1 CLRCPFCPISSWTC
15 LCLDAP
21 CSNCTFRLQRGL
33 KIPGQRLSTNGE
45 SLDGR
50 QIHVDHAA
58 SRPGEQEGVHLRPM
72 VTATLE
78 VEGTRAMEV
87 ADMTVYLEDMAM
99 AMDMEGPETMAA
111 ARVVMT
117 AIQEEITGTIMTI
130 HRNKTSDPGPSS
142 QMAKFLK
149 IFVYV
154 IFLILEEKNI
164 LLCLM

>member
-1 CLRCPFCPISSWTC
+1 MGGLNFNTYEQALEDHFSSFGPIFEVVVVKDWETRRSQGFGFITFTNPEH
-15 LCLDAP
+15 A
-21 CSNCTFRLQRGL
+21 SNAMRA
-33 KIPGQRLSTNGE
+33 TNGE

-117 AIQEEITGTIMTI
+117 AIQEEITGTIMTAEMRQA
-130 HRNKTSDPGPSS
+130 H
-142 QMAKFLK
+142 
-149 IFVYV
+149 
-154 IFLILEEKNI
+154 LI
-164 LLCLM
+164 